1 MEIDSNKITTVV
13 LGLIGIIVFPL
24 GIIWSLNNLLSLQI
38 QYTFFNWLS
47 IVFIQIYIQIILKA
61 SFIGASKK

>member
-1 MEIDSNKITTVV
+1 MEIDSNKITAVV

>member
-1 MEIDSNKITTVV
+1 MEIDTNKVMAV
-13 LGLIGIIVFPL
+13 MLGLIGIIVFPM
-24 GIIWSLNNLLSLQI
+24 GIIWSFNNLLGLQI

-61 SFIGASKK
+61 SFMGASKK

>member
-1 MEIDSNKITTVV
+1 MEIDSNKITAVV

-24 GIIWSLNNLLSLQI
+24 GIIWSLNNLFSLQI

>member
-1 MEIDSNKITTVV
+1 MEVDTNKVMAV
-13 LGLIGIIVFPL
+13 MLGLIGVIVFPM
-24 GIIWSLNNLLSLQI
+24 GIIWSFNNLFGLQI

-61 SFIGASKK
+61 SFMGASKK

>member
-1 MEIDSNKITTVV
+1 MEIDTNKVMAV
-13 LGLIGIIVFPL
+13 MLGLIGIIVFPM
-24 GIIWSLNNLLSLQI
+24 GIIWSFNNLFNLQI

-61 SFIGASKK
+61 SFMGASKK

>member
-1 MEIDSNKITTVV
+1 MEIDTNKVMAV
-13 LGLIGIIVFPL
+13 MLGLIGVIVFPM
-24 GIIWSLNNLLSLQI
+24 GIIWSFNNLFGLQI

-61 SFIGASKK
+61 SFMGASKK